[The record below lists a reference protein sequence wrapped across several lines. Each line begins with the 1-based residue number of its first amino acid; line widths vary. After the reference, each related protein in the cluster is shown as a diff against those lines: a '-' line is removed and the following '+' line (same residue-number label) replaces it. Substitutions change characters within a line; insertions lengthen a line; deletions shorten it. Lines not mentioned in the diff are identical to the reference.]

1 MARSNLAAASGGPR
15 AVVYLPQHFAET
27 DVTAMHQLIRD
38 FPLGTLVTLGAAG
51 LTANHIPF
59 VLDTCAGEQGR
70 LLGHV
75 ARNNPVW
82 YGHDPDQD
90 ALVVFQSMEAYITP
104 NWYAT
109 KRETHEVVP
118 TWNYAV
124 VHAYGRII
132 VHDDVK
138 WVRGQA
144 GMLTKQQ
151 EASQPTPWKMADA
164 PPAYTAA
171 NLEQIVGFEI
181 PIARLVGKFKASQNR
196 RDADRAGAIAG
207 LRETGDPGNV
217 AMAELM
223 DAIHHRG

>member
-1 MARSNLAAASGGPR
+1 M
-15 AVVYLPQHFAET
+15 PQHFEET
-27 DVTAMHQLIRD
+27 DTAALHRLIGA
-38 FPLGTLVTLGAAG
+38 FPLGTLVTLGGEG
-51 LTANHIPF
+51 LAANHIPF
-59 VLDTCAGEQGR
+59 VLDARAGAYGR

-75 ARNNPVW
+75 ARNNAIW
-82 YGHDPDQD
+82 RDHDPDIES
-90 ALVVFQSMEAYITP
+90 LVVFQSVEAYITP

-132 VHDDVK
+132 VHDDGK

-164 PPAYTAA
+164 PPPYTAA
-171 NLEQIVGFEI
+171 NLEQIVGIEI
-181 PIARLVGKFKASQNR
+181 PSARLVGKLKASQNR
-196 RDADRAGAIAG
+196 REIDRAGAIAG
-207 LRETGDPGNV
+207 LRETGEPGNV

-223 DAIHHRG
+223 DAIHQGG